1 MKIYSMQHHS
11 LLSRLSINAHVCLFL
26 SSLIMSER
34 LLCTSCFFPLSLPS
48 LFFFFISVSPFLSM
62 PHLSCSLSP
71 FSPLFSLSS
80 MLKPLL
86 AFFRASYS
94 RHSWDSSWTT
104 ERRQTVLLLGCQSFS
119 LLSLLLASAVNF
131 GVRFLSP
138 WIGHY
143 SGISHSLLCAMPCSL
158 CVCLAG
164 GCVSSQTGN
173 SSCDL
178 EKTKTLTRPC

>member
-119 LLSLLLASAVNF
+119 LLSLLLLWTSRSAPFHLELDIILASLIVF
-131 GVRFLSP
+131 FV
-138 WIGHY
+138 
-143 SGISHSLLCAMPCSL
+143 PCHAL
-158 CVCLAG
+158 CVS
-164 GCVSSQTGN
+164 V
-173 SSCDL
+173 
-178 EKTKTLTRPC
+178 